1 MSTQTQRADM
11 RMNTYKRWPVTFVA
25 GQGSKLEAS
34 DGTEYTDLVA
44 GIAVMSVGH
53 SHPRIVQAIARQAQ
67 ELTHVSNLYD
77 TRPQQA
83 LADVLASLT
92 RGMSAFFCNSGAES
106 IECALKLARKWG
118 GGERSR
124 VIAMDG
130 GFHGRTFG
138 ALAATGQPAKR
149 AAFEPNL
156 PGITHVP
163 YGDADALRAAMGPDV
178 CAVLLE
184 PIQGE
189 AGVVVPPDGFL
200 TACRQICDERDA
212 LLMFDEVQTGLG
224 RTGHWFAHQHEDVRA
239 DVMCLAKAL
248 GSGLPIG
255 ACLAGPNVADVLQPG
270 DHATT
275 FGGGPIVC
283 AAALATLSTIEDE
296 GLVERSARVGRM
308 ARQRLAARVPADIQI
323 RGRGLLIGVA
333 VGGGRAR
340 AVAEGAFERNVLV
353 NDATP
358 DVVRICPPLNIP
370 QEELDEALD
379 IVGEVIHAV

>member
-1 MSTQTQRADM
+1 MTQTRDL
-11 RMNTYKRWPVTFVA
+11 RMQTYKRWPVEFVT
-25 GQGSKLEAS
+25 GQGSMLEAS
-34 DGTEYTDLVA
+34 DGTTYTDLVA
-44 GIAVMSVGH
+44 GIAVMSIGH
-53 SHPRIVQAIARQAQ
+53 SHPRVVQAIARQAQ
-67 ELTHVSNLYD
+67 DLVHVSNLYE
-77 TRPQQA
+77 TSPQQA
-83 LADVLASLT
+83 LADVLGSLT
-92 RGMSAFFCNSGAES
+92 EGMSTFFCNSGAES

-118 GGERSR
+118 AGTRWR
-124 VIAMDG
+124 VVAMDG

-163 YGDADALRAAMGPDV
+163 YGEIDALRGAIQDDV
-178 CAVLLE
+178 CAVLVE

-189 AGVVVPPDGFL
+189 AGVVVPPEGYL
-200 TACRQICDERDA
+200 AKCRRLCDDA
-212 LLMFDEVQTGLG
+212 GVLLMVDEVQTGLG
-224 RTGHWFAHQHEDVRA
+224 RTGTWFAHQHDEISP

-255 ACLAGPNVADVLQPG
+255 ACLAAPHVADVLQPG

-275 FGGGPIVC
+275 FGGGPVVC
-283 AAALATLSTIEDE
+283 AAALATLGVLEDE
-296 GLVERSARVGRM
+296 ALVERAGRVGRLT
-308 ARQRLAARVPADIQI
+308 RQRLGARLPAGVEI

-333 VGGGRAR
+333 VGEGKAR
-340 AVAEGAFERNVLV
+340 RVAEGAFERRVLV

-370 QEELDEALD
+370 QDELDAALD
-379 IVGEVIHAV
+379 VMEEVIHEV